1 MNIFEKDGNLSPE
14 SPIKITSGGMT
25 DAERSLGFPKSTLA
39 THTEARIVKRYPL
52 TEGQRMEIIG
62 QYPPCNS
69 CRGKMR
75 HADGITLVWGNQNET
90 ENGGIID
97 YKWIN
102 KKTGHQEWIR
112 YEGNKKTID
121 TTSKNEKLHPNNMH

>member
-1 MNIFEKDGNLSPE
+1 
-14 SPIKITSGGMT
+14 MT
-25 DAERSLGFPKSTLA
+25 DAERSLKFPKSTLA

-75 HADGITLVWGNQNET
+75 HAT

-102 KKTGHQEWIR
+102 EKTGHQEWIR

-121 TTSKNEKLHPNNMH
+121 TTSKNKKLHPNNIH